1 MRYVVVG
8 TGNISNAYVN
18 ALAERPGSELVGAMS
33 RSGRPLSVAPEL
45 AGATSAR
52 LTTELILSIYQNAV

>member
-8 TGNISNAYVN
+8 TGNISNTYVS
-18 ALAERPGSELVGAMS
+18 ALAERPDSA
-33 RSGRPLSVAPEL
+33 L
-45 AGATSAR
+45 AGAASAR